1 MMRIVTAVLTAL
13 ILLGLAG
20 AGWYYRPWSS
30 YAPAKIRAL
39 DDPEQYPQTYQR
51 MDEFLPNTLIPAT
64 APSPFPHNLR
74 PLDISY
80 EWQGET
86 KTLQQYLEEAQV
98 TGLTVLHRGEV
109 VAQIY
114 GHEAGAESR
123 FTSWSVGKSFV
134 ATLIGKALYEGRIG
148 SLDDTVE
155 QYAPEYA
162 GTDYGATSLRHLLMM
177 SSGMDFNEEYSA
189 DAPSDVRPLFFNAFI
204 LRRNPDE
211 MIATITRDREPGEDF
226 HYISPNSHVLSAV
239 VRNVYEGRL
248 ADIMERELWAPL
260 GMTNEAS
267 WLQHKPGP
275 EGIAIGY
282 CCLQASSEDYARLG
296 QLYLQDGVWNGE
308 RLLPEG
314 WVNMVSTPP
323 TPSHEPGAS
332 RYAHRG
338 YGLHFWIPENYDREF
353 YAAGVFGQYIWM
365 DRNRDLVIAQ
375 NAGDPNWTDRN
386 VEMTAVFRA
395 IAHTVAPYSRFDAHG
410 PASDVA
416 PETETDPAPE
426 TPAELEPQP

>member
-1 MMRIVTAVLTAL
+1 MMRFVAVIISAVV
-13 ILLGLAG
+13 LLGLVG
-20 AGWYYRPWSS
+20 AGWYYRPWSD
-30 YAPAKIRAL
+30 YAPARIRAL
-39 DDPEQYPQTYQR
+39 DDPAQYPQTYQR
-51 MDEFLPNTLIPAT
+51 MDEFLPHTFIAAD
-64 APSPFPHNLR
+64 APSPFPHALR
-74 PLDISY
+74 PLDIQY

-86 KTLQQYLEEAQV
+86 KTLDQYLEEAQV

-114 GHEAGAESR
+114 GHDAGAQSR

-134 ATLIGKALYEGRIG
+134 ATLIGKALHESRIA

-211 MIATITRDREPGEDF
+211 MIARIERDRTPGEDF

-248 ADIMERELWAPL
+248 AEIMERELWAPL
-260 GMTNEAS
+260 GMKNEAS

-275 EGIAIGY
+275 EGVAIGY

-314 WVNMVSTPP
+314 WVDMVSTPP

-338 YGLHFWIPENYDREF
+338 YGLHFWIPEDYDREF

-365 DRNRDLVIAQ
+365 DRKRDLVIAQ

-395 IAHTVAPYSRFDAHG
+395 IANSVAPMSRFDVHG
-410 PASDVA
+410 ASRDGENDPEA
-416 PETETDPAPE
+416 PSTEPVE
-426 TPAELEPQP
+426 MEPQP

>member
-1 MMRIVTAVLTAL
+1 MMRFVTAVLAAL
-13 ILLGLAG
+13 VLLGLAG
-20 AGWYYRPWSS
+20 AAWYYRPWSD

-39 DDPEQYPQTYQR
+39 EDPEDYPITYQR
-51 MDEFLPNTLIPAT
+51 MDEFLPHTLVA
-64 APSPFPHNLR
+64 ADAASPFAHNLS
-74 PLDISY
+74 PLDITY

-86 KTLQQYLEEAQV
+86 KTLDQYLEEAQV
-98 TGLTVLHRGEV
+98 TGLTVLYRGEV
-109 VAQIY
+109 VSHTY
-114 GHEAGAESR
+114 GYGAEEDSR

-134 ATLIGKALYEGRIG
+134 ATLIGKALHEGLIG

-189 DAPSDVRPLFFNAFI
+189 EAPSDVRPLFFNAFI

-211 MIATITRDREPGEDF
+211 MVARIERDRTPGEDF

-248 ADIMERELWAPL
+248 AEILERELWAPL
-260 GMTNEAS
+260 GMRYEAS

-275 EGIAIGY
+275 EGVAIGY

-308 RLLPEG
+308 RMLPEG
-314 WVNMVSTPP
+314 WVDQVSTPP

-332 RYAHRG
+332 RYPNRG
-338 YGLHFWIPENYDREF
+338 YGLHFWIPEDYDREF

-365 DRNRDLVIAQ
+365 DRKRDLVIAQ

-395 IAHTVAPYSRFDAHG
+395 IANTVAPLNRFDVHG
-410 PASDVA
+410 QAADA
-416 PETETDPAPE
+416 DAQ
-426 TPAELEPQP
+426 AAGADAMEPQP

>member
-1 MMRIVTAVLTAL
+1 MMRFVTVIVSAIV
-13 ILLGLAG
+13 LLGLVA
-20 AGWYYRPWSS
+20 AGWFYRPWSD
-30 YAPAKIRAL
+30 YAPAKIQAL
-39 DDPEQYPQTYQR
+39 DDPEQYPVTYQR
-51 MDEFLPNTLIPAT
+51 MDEFLPHAMIA
-64 APSPFPHNLR
+64 ADASSAFPHNLR
-74 PLDISY
+74 PLDVSY

-86 KTLQQYLEEAQV
+86 KTLDQYLQEAQV

-109 VAQIY
+109 VAQTY
-114 GHEAGAESR
+114 DYDAGAESR

-134 ATLIGKALYEGRIG
+134 ATLIGKALQEGRID

-177 SSGMDFNEEYSA
+177 SSGMDFNEEYSP

-204 LRRNPDE
+204 LRRDPDE
-211 MIATITRDREPGEDF
+211 MIARIERDREPGEDF

-239 VRNVYEGRL
+239 VRNVYDGSL
-248 ADIMERELWAPL
+248 AEIMERELWSPL
-260 GMTNEAS
+260 GMKNTAS

-308 RLLPEG
+308 RMLPEG
-314 WVNMVSTPP
+314 WVDQVSTPP
-323 TPSHEPGAS
+323 TPSHEPDAS

-338 YGLHFWIPENYDREF
+338 YGLHFWIPADYDREF
-353 YAAGVFGQYIWM
+353 YAAGVFGQYIWI
-365 DRNRDLVIAQ
+365 DRKRDLVIAQ

-395 IAHTVAPYSRFDAHG
+395 IAEDIAPLAPVEAAVAPQEASQPVAEDA
-410 PASDVA
+410 AA
-416 PETETDPAPE
+416 ET
-426 TPAELEPQP
+426 EPQP

>member
-1 MMRIVTAVLTAL
+1 MKRFLTAVVGAL
-13 ILLGLAG
+13 VLLGLVG
-20 AGWYYRPWSS
+20 AGWYYRPWSD
-30 YAPAKIRAL
+30 YAPAKIRSL
-39 DDPEQYPQTYQR
+39 DDPDQYPLTYQR
-51 MDEFLPNTLIPAT
+51 MDEFLPSTGIDAV
-64 APSPFPHNLR
+64 APSPFPR
-74 PLDISY
+74 DVQSLDITY

-86 KTLQQYLEEAQV
+86 KTLAEYLAEAKV
-98 TGLTVLHRGEV
+98 TGLTVLSDGEV
-109 VAQIY
+109 IAQTY
-114 GHEAGAESR
+114 AYEADAQSR

-134 ATLIGKALYEGRIG
+134 ATLIGKALHEGLIE
-148 SLDDTVE
+148 SLDDRVDR
-155 QYAPEYA
+155 YAPQFA
-162 GTDYGATSLRHLLMM
+162 GTDYGPTSLRHLLMM
-177 SSGMDFNEEYSA
+177 SSGMAFNEEYSA

-204 LRRNPDE
+204 MRRNPDD
-211 MIATITRDREPGEDF
+211 MIALIERDREPGEDF

-239 VRNVYEGRL
+239 VRGVYEGRL
-248 ADIMERELWAPL
+248 AEIMQRELWEPL
-260 GMTNEAS
+260 GMSDPAT

-275 EGIAIGY
+275 EGVAIGY

-314 WVNMVSTPP
+314 WVDLVSTPP

-375 NAGDPNWTDRN
+375 NAGDADWGERN

-395 IAHTVAPYSRFDAHG
+395 IAETVAPLT
-410 PASDVA
+410 PASSTA
-416 PETETDPAPE
+416 PM
-426 TPAELEPQP
+426 TPPMEGEVQPQDGEPQ